1 MVTGR
6 TVSTDLETAVTELQK
21 RVEKLESEKLELVKV
36 HVYVHQLY
44 QGMTIYHEH
53 EYFSLLVVFVCC
65 PSPCYSRV
73 RDASNQ
79 D

>member
-36 HVYVHQLY
+36 HLCIHQLN
-44 QGMTIYHEH
+44 QRMTIYSV
-53 EYFSLLVVFVCC
+53 SLYL
-65 PSPCYSRV
+65 
-73 RDASNQ
+73 
-79 D
+79 